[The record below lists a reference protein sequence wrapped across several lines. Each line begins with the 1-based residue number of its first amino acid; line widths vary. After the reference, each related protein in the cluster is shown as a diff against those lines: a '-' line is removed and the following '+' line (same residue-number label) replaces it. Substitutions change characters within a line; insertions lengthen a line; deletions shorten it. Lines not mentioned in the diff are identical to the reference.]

1 MAVNF
6 NHINNRITAV
16 GGGGL
21 LQNIGAGGATYQLF
35 TSSSTW
41 TKPTAA
47 VGVYVECVGGGG
59 GGGGGSYVDTT
70 THPNHNGTGGAGG
83 QGGIFIS
90 RFFLASSLT
99 STVTITVGA
108 GGTGTGGASNPYV
121 TSDGY
126 SGLDGGAS
134 SFGSYITTPQARG
147 GAGGVQS
154 AGGSPTSVNN
164 SYYGNRVP
172 MIEGLY
178 SGLGGPGQQNPYTST
193 SSNNGQIG
201 ALGPG
206 GGGPGGGV
214 NTLGGVGAPY
224 LGFDGGYGFAE
235 RQGDI
240 LNSIFGSSQ
249 STGGGGQGGNLGGGN
264 GEAGNAGSSFGAG
277 GGGGN
282 GATNTN
288 NGAGGNGAFPG
299 GGGGGSG
306 ACTVLG
312 AGFFAGG
319 TGGNGYVLVVT
330 W

>member
-6 NHINNRITAV
+6 NHISNAITAV
-16 GGGGL
+16 GGTGL
-21 LQNIGAGGATYQLF
+21 LQDIGAGGATYQLF

-59 GGGGGSYVDTT
+59 GGGSGSYVDTT

-83 QGGIFIS
+83 QGGVFIS

-99 STVTITVGA
+99 STVTVTIGA
-108 GGTGTGGASNPYV
+108 GGAGGAGNPFV
-121 TSDGY
+121 TSDGIL
-126 SGLDGGAS
+126 GFDGGLS
-134 SFGSYITTPQARG
+134 SFGSYVTTPQARG
-147 GAGGVQS
+147 GAGGVQ
-154 AGGSPTSVNN
+154 AAVGPTTSVNN

-178 SGLGGPGQQNPYTST
+178 SGLGGPGQQNLYTST

-214 NTLGGVGAPY
+214 NTLGGFGAFY
-224 LGFDGGYGFAE
+224 FGFDGGYGFAE

-249 STGGGGQGGNLGGGN
+249 STGGGGRGGNLGGGN
-264 GEAGNAGSSFGAG
+264 GEAGNAGSSLGAG

-288 NGAGGNGAFPG
+288 NGPGGNGGFPG

-312 AGFFAGG
+312 AAFNPGG